1 MIHAHRRSLTEEARC
16 QHPSEGAH
24 PLKLLLTSAGIK
36 NASIEN
42 ALVELL
48 GKPIAECDALCIPT
62 ASYGHA
68 PGGIRGAYRF
78 ITGRATTP
86 MCELGWKSLGVLEL
100 AALPTLERERWL
112 PAVEETDV
120 LLANGGDALYLAHHM
135 RESGL
140 AGLLPSLSA
149 VWVGLSAGSMV
160 MTPRI
165 GEDFK
170 VWNPPGGGDGAL
182 GIVDFSIFPHVDH
195 PDLPENTMAEAERW
209 AAGLSNPA
217 YAIDDDTAIKVVDGT
232 VEVISEGNWKLFAS
246 DR

>member
-1 MIHAHRRSLTEEARC
+1 MICAPPPNLFEVHHAHTA
-16 QHPSEGAH
+16 SEGA
-24 PLKLLLTSAGIK
+24 PLKFLLTSAGIK
-36 NASIEN
+36 NPTINDAM
-42 ALVELL
+42 LELL

-68 PGGIRGAYRF
+68 PGGIRGSYRF
-78 ITGRATTP
+78 ITGQATTP

-100 AALPTLERERWL
+100 AALPTLERELWL
-112 PAVEETDV
+112 PLVEETDV
-120 LLANGGDALYLAHHM
+120 LLVNGGDALYLAHHM

-140 AGLLPSLSA
+140 ADLLPSLSA

-170 VWNPPGGGDGAL
+170 VWNPPGGGDAAL

-195 PDLPENTMAEAERW
+195 PDLPENTMAAAEQW

-232 VEVISEGNWKLFAS
+232 VVIISAGHWKLFAS
-246 DR
+246 